1 LKYFYKMNQLLIDK
15 ILLIGGFQ
23 AFFLAALLIKKKE
36 KALHDFI
43 IGLWLV
49 FLGLYVSVYSLS
61 PEGFFLRNPW
71 LISFYISLLLLIGP
85 FLFWYVKSLIY
96 TNFKPFHKLF
106 LHLLPFFLFNL
117 YLTIFFSYDDFLKS
131 IQSIKGSIV
140 IELPFPYYIFLF
152 ITAISIPYYILWS
165 IHLLRAHR
173 KIITNNFSSLEK
185 RNLIWLRNLI
195 IMLGITWI
203 LLVAI
208 FFIHHVLLSFSD
220 DFCINGLFLTLSVF
234 IILVGYLGLYQYA
247 IFTSRDSF
255 SPVEDSEDT
264 IKYSGSSLKEED
276 IQKYRILLDEYMK
289 MGKPYLNN
297 QLTLYQ
303 LAEEVNIPPHYL
315 SRIINAYYQQNFFEF
330 INRYRVD
337 EFKKRLIDPKFKNYT
352 LLAIAFDCG
361 FNSKSSFNRL
371 FKKDTGSTPSEYK
384 DLLS

>member
-85 FLFWYVKSLIY
+85 VLFWYVKSLIY